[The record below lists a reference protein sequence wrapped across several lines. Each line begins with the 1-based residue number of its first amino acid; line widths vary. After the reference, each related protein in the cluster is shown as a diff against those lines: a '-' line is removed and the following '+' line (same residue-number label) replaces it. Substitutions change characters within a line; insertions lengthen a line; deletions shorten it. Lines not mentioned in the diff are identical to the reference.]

1 MKKEQTKTK
10 IPVPPVPNQVETFM
24 KVAGTTILI
33 LAGTWLVLKISKEM
47 LKEMEGMGL

>member
-1 MKKEQTKTK
+1 METEQKKTK

-24 KVAGTTILI
+24 KVAGTTIFI

>member
-1 MKKEQTKTK
+1 METEQTKTK
-10 IPVPPVPNQVETFM
+10 IPVPLVPNQAETFL

-47 LKEMEGMGL
+47 LKDMEGMGL